1 VDSRQVFRIGGSRE
15 VCRAR
20 YAQHI
25 RAEEQR
31 CGLSALRLG
40 GSHENVVSRKGSKP
54 KSVLKSTA
62 LASDTTT
69 CSNSRPGRGIEVP
82 SIEPVQSLENYD
94 ARLMLYSIK
103 YGWPIEWC
111 FIWVG

>member
-1 VDSRQVFRIGGSRE
+1 MDSRQVFRIGGSRE

-54 KSVLKSTA
+54 KSVLKS
-62 LASDTTT
+62 
-69 CSNSRPGRGIEVP
+69 EVP